1 MPPNSILIVDDEP
14 LELEAWQRTFEMA
27 GYAVTTASTP
37 KDALTACDEH
47 AFDLVML
54 DFIMPAMTGVELLA
68 RIRKKRPLIRSI
80 IVSGKI
86 DKEADEGALSNDLKA
101 AVEADVYLHKPVEN
115 DRLLQTVSSLLEKPT
130 TDQPWSE
137 IAKTISA
144 AQNATIKAAK
154 HVSNNL
160 KQRVKKKK

>member
-1 MPPNSILIVDDEP
+1 MPSNRILIVDDEP

-27 GYAVTTASTP
+27 GYVVTTTTNP

-54 DFIMPAMTGVELLA
+54 DFIMPAMSGIELLA

-86 DKEADEGALSNDLKA
+86 DKEADEGTLSNELKA
-101 AVEADVYLHKPVEN
+101 AVEADIYIHKPVAN
-115 DRLLQTVSSLLEKPT
+115 DRLLQTVSELLAKPA
-130 TDQPWSE
+130 TDQSWSE

-154 HVSNNL
+154 HASKNL
-160 KQRVKKKK
+160 KQHVKKKK